1 MGKSHL
7 LALLVLI
14 LVAPSVPGDSTVVAM
29 SFPVDTLLAPEGI
42 QDQTHIKH
50 LTAWCI
56 EWLESYTCNW

>member
-42 QDQTHIKH
+42 QDQTYMCR
-50 LTAWCI
+50 AC
-56 EWLESYTCNW
+56 S